1 MGLAFISEEGTSESV
16 FTEKFEPQ
24 KNFSPWYY
32 NLLSG
37 EETVIMSLS
46 LVGNLCFGNCV
57 ILYFKQTRFIADV
70 AVKKHT

>member
-1 MGLAFISEEGTSESV
+1 MCLAFISEEGTSESV

-24 KNFSPWYY
+24 KILVLD

-46 LVGNLCFGNCV
+46 LGW
-57 ILYFKQTRFIADV
+57 
-70 AVKKHT
+70 